1 MDNMVAPIQVLVV
14 PLVDTTPVTHLAVE
28 VQAVLDEMM
37 EDLQVETLLK
47 SQPLTFQQTQHT
59 TSLSARV
66 V

>member
-1 MDNMVAPIQVLVV
+1 MDNMVALIQVLVF
-14 PLVDTTPVTHLAVE
+14 PLVDTTPVIHLAVA
-28 VQAVLDEMM
+28 VLAVLDEMM

-47 SQPLTFQQTQHT
+47 RQPLTFQQTQHP